1 MRTLGFYIIICLIA
15 CSCQSKK
22 ESGNDDDQKIKEEV
36 QKPVIQ
42 KIIENTYNAT
52 AYQQKKVVAVEIQ
65 WVNQDS
71 TVLQIFMKPDAS
83 QNLITKNGNALY
95 LSNNEYFAN
104 GETSFS
110 QTELKIYMQLIH
122 IFKLPYQLNDY
133 QISSTKDSLQLDKET
148 ILTRSYNLQGKNNIT
163 IYPHEKTDLIKA
175 VKFEDQSPN
184 DLYVLDKYI
193 TVKKIPICMSIEN
206 FQSSIDGKSPQHK
219 FSVKRISYPDQ
230 SPVDF
235 AIPEDAKPLQN
246 L

>member
-1 MRTLGFYIIICLIA
+1 MWFYIAICLII

-22 ESGNDDDQKIKEEV
+22 ESGNDDNQKIKEEV

-42 KIIENTYNAT
+42 KIIEKTYNAT
-52 AYQQKKVVAVEIQ
+52 AYQQKKVVSVEIQ

-83 QNLITKNGNALY
+83 QNLINKNGNALY

-104 GETSFS
+104 GEASFS

-148 ILTRSYNLQGKNNIT
+148 ILTRSYSLQGKNNIT
-163 IYPHEKTDLIKA
+163 IYPHQQTDLVKA
-175 VKFEDQSPN
+175 VKFEDQLTN

-193 TVKKIPICMSIEN
+193 TVKKIPICMRLDN
-206 FQSSIDGKSPQHK
+206 FQSSINGESPQHK
-219 FSVKRISYPDQ
+219 FLIKRITYPDQ

-235 AIPEDAKPLQN
+235 AIPEDAQPLQN